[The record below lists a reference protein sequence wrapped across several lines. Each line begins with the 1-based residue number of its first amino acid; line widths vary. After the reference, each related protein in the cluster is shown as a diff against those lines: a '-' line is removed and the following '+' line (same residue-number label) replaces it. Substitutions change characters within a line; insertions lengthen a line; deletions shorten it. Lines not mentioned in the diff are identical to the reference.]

1 MSENVAP
8 GEGSYENVSERR
20 MRRQGPVAVVNAMT
34 ADLKVRGYGRG
45 AQRTRN
51 GEFGTG
57 RTRNRE
63 GPNTEL
69 GTGRTRNWELAN
81 PELGTCEPS
90 NREQGTR
97 TRHRAHALPP
107 SEGLRRTARRGRRR
121 TGNEEPR
128 TARYARLPT

>member
-69 GTGRTRNWELAN
+69 GRAEHGTGNGPNT
-81 PELGTCEPS
+81 ELGTGEP
-90 NREQGTR
+90 G
-97 TRHRAHALPP
+97 
-107 SEGLRRTARRGRRR
+107 
-121 TGNEEPR
+121 TGNLRTLEP
-128 TARYARLPT
+128 